1 MLNDKLK
8 RIRLE
13 RGYSQTWVSKK
24 LGYKSSYTLYRK
36 EKGKRSFSV
45 DDIKKLCNLYC
56 INANELLSIAG
67 GAGNEENIS
76 ESASTND
83 LCIELLEKLEQ
94 LEIEKEGQ
102 KLEIFTPSN
111 FNINNIEQ
119 KLKMQILHKLLK
131 LKVVFKFIQY
141 KKVNLF
147 KCRKTT

>member
-76 ESASTND
+76 ESD
-83 LCIELLEKLEQ
+83 K
-94 LEIEKEGQ
+94 
-102 KLEIFTPSN
+102 
-111 FNINNIEQ
+111 
-119 KLKMQILHKLLK
+119 H
-131 LKVVFKFIQY
+131 
-141 KKVNLF
+141 
-147 KCRKTT
+147 